1 MDRKEFLAQLGLT
14 SAAIFMGTCL
24 GGCSKD
30 DDGGGNV
37 PPPPTGVDFTIN
49 LSETANAALATA
61 GGYIYRSGIIV
72 ARTLSD
78 QYIAVS
84 QACTHQ
90 GTTVVFEGANNRFY
104 CNNHGSTFST
114 TGSVTGG
121 PAGAPLTRYN
131 TAVSGSNLRVFS

>member
-14 SAAIFMGTCL
+14 SAAIFVGTCM

-30 DDGGGNV
+30 DGGSSSV
-37 PPPPTGVDFTIN
+37 PPAPTGVDFTIN
-49 LSETANAALATA
+49 LSDSANAALATA

-90 GTTVVFEGANNRFY
+90 GTTVVFEGGNNRFY
-104 CNNHGSTFST
+104 CSNHGSTFST

-121 PAGAPLTRYN
+121 PAGAPLTKYN
-131 TAVSGSNLRVFS
+131 TALSGSNLRVFS

>member
-37 PPPPTGVDFTIN
+37 PTPPTGVDFTIN
-49 LSETANAALATA
+49 LSEAANVALGTA

-121 PAGAPLTRYN
+121 PAGAPLTKYN
-131 TAVSGSNLRVFS
+131 TALSGSNLRVFS